1 MVERQVLRAGA
12 IGWAVI
18 GLVVA
23 LASFPRTNSDSVLLV
38 GVASVAFPLA
48 AAIASVA
55 LGAGRDRAAGLLL
68 LVSVATPTYFAWVL
82 NVPALLLGLTLLVVP
97 RMAVRDRPEVG
108 VVSSR

>member
-82 NVPALLLGLTLLVVP
+82 NVPALLVGLALLVVP
-97 RMAVRDRPEVG
+97 RKTMRNRPGAV
-108 VVSSR
+108 VVPR